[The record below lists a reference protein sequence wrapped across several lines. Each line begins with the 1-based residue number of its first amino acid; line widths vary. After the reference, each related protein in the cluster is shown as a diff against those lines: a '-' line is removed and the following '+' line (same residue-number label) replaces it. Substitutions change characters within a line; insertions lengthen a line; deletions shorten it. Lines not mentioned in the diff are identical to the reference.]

1 MFAFFQNPT
10 VVRAFS
16 LAGSLIA
23 LLGVIISG
31 IAYRGKLGERYS
43 ALNHYISELGEVGV
57 ARLAW
62 VFNLGMILT
71 GLCLLPACLSLG
83 FLLPGF
89 WAKLAMA
96 AGLVAAISVS
106 LVGVFPMNN
115 PKAHSFVALSYF
127 RAGLV
132 MVILFTLVVV
142 FQKNPPVM
150 PRLYALVGVPAIL
163 AYASFLV
170 YGPIHDRKME
180 NVEDPLGQPRQK
192 IWWVTVIEWMVFAT
206 TIPWFLVMALGV

>member
-1 MFAFFQNPT
+1 MIEFFQNPT

-16 LAGSLIA
+16 LGGSLIA
-23 LLGVIISG
+23 LLVVIISG
-31 IAYRGKLGERYS
+31 IAYRGKLGQRYS
-43 ALNHYISELGEVGV
+43 PLNHYISELGELGIS
-57 ARLAW
+57 RLAW
-62 VFNLGMILT
+62 VFNLGLILT

-96 AGLVAAISVS
+96 AGIVAAISVS

-115 PKAHSFVALSYF
+115 LKAHAFVAMSYF
-127 RAGLV
+127 RSGLV
-132 MVILFTLVVV
+132 MVILFTLVVI

-163 AYASFLV
+163 AYASFLI

-180 NVEDPLGQPRQK
+180 GIEDPLGQPRPRV
-192 IWWVTVIEWMVFAT
+192 WWVTFIEWMVFFT

>member
-1 MFAFFQNPT
+1 MIEFFQNPT
-10 VVRAFS
+10 VVIAFS

-43 ALNHYISELGEVGV
+43 PLNHYISELGEVGV
-57 ARLAW
+57 SRLAW
-62 VFNLGMILT
+62 VFNVSLILT

-83 FLLPGF
+83 FLFPGF

-96 AGLVAAISVS
+96 AGIVAAISVS

-115 PKAHSFVALSYF
+115 LKAHSFVAMSYF
-127 RAGLV
+127 RSGLV
-132 MVILFTLVVV
+132 MVILFTLVVI
-142 FQKNPPVM
+142 FQKEPTVM
-150 PRLYALVGVPAIL
+150 PRLFALVGVPAIL
-163 AYASFLV
+163 AYASFLI
-170 YGPIHDRKME
+170 YGPIHDKT
-180 NVEDPLGQPRQK
+180 VEEGVNPLEQPRPRV
-192 IWWVTVIEWMVFAT
+192 WWIAFIEWTVFFT

>member
-1 MFAFFQNPT
+1 MIEFFQNPT
-10 VVRAFS
+10 VVIAFS

-31 IAYRGKLGERYS
+31 IAYRGRLGERYS
-43 ALNHYISELGEVGV
+43 PLNHYISELGEVGV
-57 ARLAW
+57 SRLAW
-62 VFNLGMILT
+62 VFNASLILT

-83 FLLPGF
+83 FLFPGA

-96 AGLVAAISVS
+96 AGIVAAISVS

-115 PKAHSFVALSYF
+115 LKAHAFVAMSYF

-132 MVILFTLVVV
+132 MVILFTLVVI
-142 FQKNPPVM
+142 FQKEPPLM
-150 PRLYALVGVPAIL
+150 PRLFALVGVPAIL
-163 AYASFLV
+163 AYASFLI
-170 YGPIHDRKME
+170 YGPIHDKT
-180 NVEDPLGQPRQK
+180 VEEGVNPLEQPRPR
-192 IWWVTVIEWMVFAT
+192 IWWIAFIEWTVFFT

>member
-1 MFAFFQNPT
+1 MIEFFQNPT

-16 LAGSLIA
+16 LGGSLIA
-23 LLGVIISG
+23 LLVVIISG
-31 IAYRGKLGERYS
+31 IAYRGKLGQRYS
-43 ALNHYISELGEVGV
+43 PLNHYISELGELGIS
-57 ARLAW
+57 RLAW
-62 VFNLGMILT
+62 VFNLGLILT

-96 AGLVAAISVS
+96 AGIVAAISVS

-115 PKAHSFVALSYF
+115 LKAHGRAAMSYF
-127 RAGLV
+127 RSGLV
-132 MVILFTLVVV
+132 MVILFTLVVI

-163 AYASFLV
+163 AYASFLI
-170 YGPIHDRKME
+170 YAPINDKKFE
-180 NVEDPLGQPRQK
+180 EGVNPLELPRPK
-192 IWWVTVIEWMVFAT
+192 VWWIAFIEWTVFIT